1 MKSNKSITII
11 LGIVEMVRGSIVA
24 LGKDEALYT
33 VAHIENGFV
42 FIYKLRN
49 PKKPIKVPINSVRLL
64 IL

>member
-1 MKSNKSITII
+1 
-11 LGIVEMVRGSIVA
+11 MVRGSIVA